1 MLNYIILSKQAS
13 IFIFSNP
20 LKAIYSRFKAKTSKN
35 ALYYLLEP
43 LHFIRDNKS
52 HRNKLEIKSKEFL
65 K

>member
-13 IFIFSNP
+13 IFIFINP

-35 ALYYLLEP
+35 ALYCLLEP
-43 LHFIRDNKS
+43 LRFISDNKNLG
-52 HRNKLEIKSKEFL
+52 NKLEIKSKEFL